1 MFIVYSKQT
10 GDIKNVV
17 TGSSCRSLED
27 LFPYDYKDYE
37 IIYNCITLEDDLTV
51 INNQDMFKIKDNK
64 VVLKD
69 DRLSKYR

>member
-17 TGSSCRSLED
+17 TGSSCKSLEE
-27 LFPYDYKDYE
+27 LFPYDYKDYQ
-37 IIYNCITLEDDLTV
+37 IIYDSINLEDDLTV
-51 INNQDMFKIKDNK
+51 INNQDMFRIQDSK